1 VGTKAL
7 ALVHLEGHH
16 VARDSRQHPD
26 FVTKSYWLVSKG
38 LLEAVLPKIFYH
50 GLVMG
55 ELLLRAVH
63 LGELGLQVL
72 DEESYLLESK
82 EEINKIIFIFTKLT
96 DRWTDVLTER
106 YSGNVKERIYLKERI
121 FISQPQL
128 IIFYNF

>member
-1 VGTKAL
+1 
-7 ALVHLEGHH
+7 
-16 VARDSRQHPD
+16 
-26 FVTKSYWLVSKG
+26 
-38 LLEAVLPKIFYH
+38 
-50 GLVMG
+50 MG

-106 YSGNVKERIYLKERI
+106 YSGNVKERIYLKERM

-128 IIFYNF
+128 KIFSNF